1 MSATPPSTNAAAS
14 VPLAAAAPAPPSY
27 TQEEQRWIRL
37 RDSIDPIQHL
47 PLDNNSAFYPSYIS
61 YHRLPTIDEAFNAG
75 LITVTGVFTNI
86 TFVNLPRS
94 SAGMHCQR
102 LYCQNGLANG
112 IHKRLAAIAP
122 APATAL
128 APTTPRDRARKLNP
142 P

>member
-1 MSATPPSTNAAAS
+1 MSATPPSTNAAAP
-14 VPLAAAAPAPPSY
+14 VPLAAAAPAPLLY

-47 PLDNNSAFYPSYIS
+47 PLDNNSTFYPSYIS
-61 YHRLPTIDEAFNAG
+61 FHILPTIDEAFNAG

-94 SAGMHCQR
+94 SPGMHCQR
-102 LYCQNGLANG
+102 LYYQNGLANG

-128 APTTPRDRARKLNP
+128 ALTTPRDRAPN
-142 P
+142 